1 MGSTFYVGEKMGVS
15 HIDYYDS
22 DEISLLEIIS
32 MANELGLKGFTCFHV
47 NKGGVNNCMDILA
60 IHNNNDAMKLVDFI
74 DQNRMVG
81 VFVEYEPANV
91 HVSKPMNENVTTQD
105 LPNIEEPLPYWGDMD
120 NSDMGNDHMDN
131 IDEHQGNEV
140 DIEEHEGNENV
151 HGIENDEVSDSDFE
165 QSVGSDSEF
174 SDEFVD
180 SECEFSDEDDR
191 MFDDHIDNEV
201 EWGGLEMNKKNEG
214 SSSQLPRSG
223 EEQDT
228 VQVKTY
234 VGKHKCPR
242 VQKMSHVTPRWL
254 AKTYKDKRLTDPRGP
269 IESMMV
275 IMQKDVKLWIDSLQ
289 FSSLFS
295 PPPQDAEQRKA
306 QITAYV
312 EYFGQF
318 TSEQF
323 PDDIAELIRSRYPS
337 KENRLFDDVLATF
350 VLHHPE
356 HGHTVILPIISCII
370 DGTIEYDRS
379 GPPFASF
386 ISLVCPNS
394 ENEYSEQW
402 ALACGEILR
411 ILTHYNRPIYKFERQ
426 ENEAY
431 RSSSGNHASTS
442 KSADGQPSSY
452 PTQPERKPMR
462 PLSPWITDILLAAP
476 LGIRSDYFR
485 WCGGVMGKY
494 AAGELK
500 PPLIASSRG
509 SGKHPQL
516 MPSTPRWAVA
526 NGAGVILSVCDE
538 EVARYETATLTA
550 AAVPA
555 LLLPPPTTPM
565 DEHLVAGLPALE
577 PYARLFHR
585 YYAIASPSATQ
596 RLLLGLLEA
605 PPSWAPD
612 ALDAAVQLVELL
624 RAAEDYA
631 SGMRLPR
638 NWMHLHFLRAI
649 GIAMSMRAG
658 IAADS
663 AAALLFRILS
673 QPALLFPPLR
683 QVDGIEVQHEP
694 LGGYISSQ
702 RKQQRELPAAEAT
715 VEATAQGIASMLCAH
730 GPEVEWRICTIWE
743 AAYGLIPLSSSAV
756 DLPDIIVA
764 TPLQPPLLSWNLYIP
779 LLKVLEYLP
788 RGSPSETCLMKIF
801 VATVEAILQRTFPAE
816 SSREQIRK
824 TRYIFGSAS
833 KNLAVAELRTMPIGS
848 KRPKGESSY
857 SEELGDVQ
865 SANGKRREMES
876 KQGKKQGPVAAFDS
890 YVIAAVCALSCELQ
904 LFPLI
909 SKGSG
914 RLDARNIGDVT
925 NPAKV
930 HDFSSELQNGVDSAV
945 YHTRRILAI
954 LEALFSLK
962 PSSIGTS
969 WSYSSNEIVAAA
981 MVAAHVSDLFR
992 HSRACMRALSILIK
1006 CKWDN
1011 EIHSR
1016 ASSLFNLIDI
1026 HSKVVASIVN
1036 KAEPLEA
1043 HILHAPLSKEIPS
1056 CFHGKKH
1063 NTCASCRHVEAAQPS
1078 SLSCENLSGCEALVN
1093 YGKADS
1099 SEVERCTMGKGIASF
1114 PADASDLANFLTM
1127 DRHIGFNCSAQ
1138 VLLRSVLAEKQEL
1151 CFSVVS
1157 LLWHKL
1163 IVSPETQPSA
1173 ESTSAQQGWRQVVA
1187 ALCNVVSASPAKAA
1201 TAVVLQAERELK
1213 PWIAKDDDLG
1223 QRMWRVNQRIVK
1235 VIVELMRNHEAPESL
1250 VILASASDVLLRATD
1265 GMLLLEVTA
1274 RAVQPVL
1281 GWGESGLAVADGLS
1295 NLLKCRLPAT
1305 VRCVSH
1311 PSAHVRALS
1320 TSVLRAI
1327 LHAGSIKSKSKQ
1339 VDAKGIHSPRYQY
1352 LNVGITDWQ
1361 ADIEKCLTWE
1371 AHSRRATGL
1380 PTQFVHTAAKELGY
1394 PLERKERLPTPFE
1407 VQEVRDTRRAL
1418 AYVDYTHQR
1427 RGLVGHSERACQKR
1441 KNDLEGDSFKDGEF
1455 GEWLQDID
1463 TGNFRAGPNGVRS
1476 QFPFRQRDQNL
1487 AKDSVQEANVLQGTL
1502 KLNNEATSS
1511 RK

>member
-1 MGSTFYVGEKMGVS
+1 MATSNEK
-15 HIDYYDS
+15 
-22 DEISLLEIIS
+22 
-32 MANELGLKGFTCFHV
+32 
-47 NKGGVNNCMDILA
+47 
-60 IHNNNDAMKLVDFI
+60 
-74 DQNRMVG
+74 
-81 VFVEYEPANV
+81 
-91 HVSKPMNENVTTQD
+91 
-105 LPNIEEPLPYWGDMD
+105 
-120 NSDMGNDHMDN
+120 
-131 IDEHQGNEV
+131 
-140 DIEEHEGNENV
+140 
-151 HGIENDEVSDSDFE
+151 
-165 QSVGSDSEF
+165 
-174 SDEFVD
+174 
-180 SECEFSDEDDR
+180 
-191 MFDDHIDNEV
+191 
-201 EWGGLEMNKKNEG
+201 
-214 SSSQLPRSG
+214 
-223 EEQDT
+223 
-228 VQVKTY
+228 
-234 VGKHKCPR
+234 
-242 VQKMSHVTPRWL
+242 
-254 AKTYKDKRLTDPRGP
+254 
-269 IESMMV
+269 
-275 IMQKDVKLWIDSLQ
+275 WIDSLQ
-289 FSSLFS
+289 FSSLFWR
-295 PPPQDAEQRKA
+295 PPQDAEQRKA
-306 QITAYV
+306 QTTAYV

-356 HGHTVILPIISCII
+356 HGHAVLLPIISCII
-370 DGTIEYDRS
+370 DSTLEYDRS

-386 ISLVCPNS
+386 ISLFCPNN

-411 ILTHYNRPIYKFERQ
+411 ILTHYNRPIYKLERQ
-426 ENEAY
+426 ENEPD
-431 RSSSGNHASTS
+431 RSSSGDHASTS
-442 KSADGQPSSY
+442 KSIDGELPLPPSQS
-452 PTQPERKPMR
+452 ERKPLR

-500 PPLIASSRG
+500 PPLTATSRG

-631 SGMRLPR
+631 TGMRLPR

-683 QVDGIEVQHEP
+683 QVDGIEVQYEP
-694 LGGYISSQ
+694 LGGYISSE

-756 DLPDIIVA
+756 DLPEIIVA
-764 TPLQPPLLSWNLYIP
+764 TPLQPPILSWNLYIP

-801 VATVEAILQRTFPAE
+801 VATVEAILQRTFPPE
-816 SSREQIRK
+816 SSREQTRK
-824 TRYIFGSAS
+824 TRYTFGSAS
-833 KNLAVAELRTMPIGS
+833 KNIAVAELRTMVHSLFLESCASVELASRLLFVVLTVCVSHEAQPNGS
-848 KRPKGESSY
+848 KRPKGEKSY
-857 SEELGDVQ
+857 SEVGEDVHRD
-865 SANGKRREMES
+865 NGRQRESEN

-909 SKGSG
+909 SKGISFV
-914 RLDARNIGDVT
+914 DARNIPDSVKPT
-925 NPAKV
+925 KV
-930 HDFSSELQNGVDSAV
+930 NDLSSEFQSGIDSAV
-945 YHTRRILAI
+945 HHTRRILAI

-992 HSRACMRALSILIK
+992 RSKACMRALSTLVR

-1043 HILHAPLSKEIPS
+1043 HLLHAPSLKEISS
-1056 CFHGKKH
+1056 CFHGKKLK
-1063 NTCASCRHVEAAQPS
+1063 NCASCRHLEPDHPS
-1078 SLSCENLSGCEALVN
+1078 SLPCENLPRSEDLVN
-1093 YGKADS
+1093 YRKTDS
-1099 SEVERCTMGKGIASF
+1099 GQVERSTMGKGIASF
-1114 PADASDLANFLTM
+1114 PVDASDLANFLTM
-1127 DRHIGFNCSAQ
+1127 DRHIGFNRSGH
-1138 VLLRSVLAEKQEL
+1138 VLLRSVLVEKQEL

-1223 QRMWRVNQRIVK
+1223 QKMWRVNQRIVK

-1250 VILASASDVLLRATD
+1250 VILSSASDVLLRATD
-1265 GMLLLEVTA
+1265 GMLVDGEACTLPQLELLEVTA

-1281 GWGESGLAVADGLS
+1281 EWGESGLAVADGLS
-1295 NLLKCRLPAT
+1295 NLLKCRLSAT

-1327 LHAGSIKSKSKQ
+1327 LHAGSLRPKSKLSD
-1339 VDAKGIHSPRYQY
+1339 VNEIHNPRYQQY
-1352 LNVGITDWQ
+1352 LNNIGTSDWQ

-1371 AHSRRATGL
+1371 AHSRLATGL
-1380 PTQFVHTAAKELGY
+1380 PIQFVDSAAKELGC
-1394 PLERKERLPTPFE
+1394 
-1407 VQEVRDTRRAL
+1407 A
-1418 AYVDYTHQR
+1418 
-1427 RGLVGHSERACQKR
+1427 
-1441 KNDLEGDSFKDGEF
+1441 
-1455 GEWLQDID
+1455 I
-1463 TGNFRAGPNGVRS
+1463 
-1476 QFPFRQRDQNL
+1476 
-1487 AKDSVQEANVLQGTL
+1487 SV
-1502 KLNNEATSS
+1502 
-1511 RK
+1511 

>member
-1 MGSTFYVGEKMGVS
+1 MATSNEK
-15 HIDYYDS
+15 
-22 DEISLLEIIS
+22 
-32 MANELGLKGFTCFHV
+32 
-47 NKGGVNNCMDILA
+47 
-60 IHNNNDAMKLVDFI
+60 
-74 DQNRMVG
+74 
-81 VFVEYEPANV
+81 
-91 HVSKPMNENVTTQD
+91 
-105 LPNIEEPLPYWGDMD
+105 
-120 NSDMGNDHMDN
+120 
-131 IDEHQGNEV
+131 
-140 DIEEHEGNENV
+140 
-151 HGIENDEVSDSDFE
+151 
-165 QSVGSDSEF
+165 
-174 SDEFVD
+174 
-180 SECEFSDEDDR
+180 
-191 MFDDHIDNEV
+191 
-201 EWGGLEMNKKNEG
+201 
-214 SSSQLPRSG
+214 
-223 EEQDT
+223 
-228 VQVKTY
+228 
-234 VGKHKCPR
+234 
-242 VQKMSHVTPRWL
+242 
-254 AKTYKDKRLTDPRGP
+254 
-269 IESMMV
+269 
-275 IMQKDVKLWIDSLQ
+275 WIDSLQ
-289 FSSLFS
+289 FSSLFW

-306 QITAYV
+306 QVTAYV

-337 KENRLFDDVLATF
+337 KEIRLFDDVLATF

-356 HGHTVILPIISCII
+356 HGHAVILPIISCII
-370 DGTIEYDRS
+370 DCSLEYDRS
-379 GPPFASF
+379 SPPFASF
-386 ISLVCPNS
+386 ISLVYPNS
-394 ENEYSEQW
+394 ENEYLEQW

-411 ILTHYNRPIYKFERQ
+411 ILTHYNRPIYKLEQ
-426 ENEAY
+426 QDSDTDK
-431 RSSSGNHASTS
+431 RSSGDHASTS
-442 KSADGQPSSY
+442 NSTDGEADFP
-452 PTQPERKPMR
+452 PTQPERKPLR

-500 PPLIASSRG
+500 PPTTASSRG

-565 DEHLVAGLPALE
+565 DEHLVVGLPALE

-631 SGMRLPR
+631 TGMRLPR

-658 IAADS
+658 VAADS

-683 QVDGIEVQHEP
+683 QVDGVGVQHEP
-694 LGGYISSQ
+694 LGGYISSEL
-702 RKQQRELPAAEAT
+702 KLQRELPAAEAT

-756 DLPDIIVA
+756 DLPEIIVA
-764 TPLQPPLLSWNLYIP
+764 TPLQPPILSWNLYIP

-801 VATVEAILQRTFPAE
+801 VATVEAILQRTFPPE

-824 TRYIFGSAS
+824 STFSFGSAS
-833 KNLAVAELRTMPIGS
+833 KNLAVAELRTMVHSLFLESCASVELASRLLFVVLTVCVSHEAQPKGS
-848 KRPKGESSY
+848 KRAKGENSY
-857 SEELGDVQ
+857 SEVGQDVQ
-865 SANGKRREMES
+865 GTNGKQREADR
-876 KQGKKQGPVAAFDS
+876 KQGMKQGPVAAFDS

-909 SKGSG
+909 SKGSNH
-914 RLDARNIGDVT
+914 LDAVNTTDVAK
-925 NPAKV
+925 PAKAIDV
-930 HDFSSELQNGVDSAV
+930 SNGLRNGIDSAV

-992 HSRACMRALSILIK
+992 HSKACMRALSILIR

-1026 HSKVVASIVN
+1026 HRKVVASIVI

-1043 HILHAPLSKEIPS
+1043 HLLHAPVSKEHMS
-1056 CFHGKKH
+1056 CFHG
-1063 NTCASCRHVEAAQPS
+1063 NRVDSCASCHHLETGQPS
-1078 SLSCENLSGCEALVN
+1078 SLQCEKLPGSDALVN
-1093 YGKADS
+1093 YQKADS
-1099 SEVERCTMGKGIASF
+1099 SEVERCTMGKGIASL
-1114 PADASDLANFLTM
+1114 PMDASDLANFLTM
-1127 DRHIGFNCSAQ
+1127 DRHIGFSCSAQ
-1138 VLLRSVLAEKQEL
+1138 VLLKSVLAEKQEL

-1223 QRMWRVNQRIVK
+1223 QKMWRINQRIVK

-1265 GMLLLEVTA
+1265 GMLVDGEACTLPQLELLEVTA

-1281 GWGESGLAVADGLS
+1281 EWGESGLAVADGLT

-1327 LHAGSIKSKSKQ
+1327 LHAGSTKSKGKQ
-1339 VDAKGIHSPRYQY
+1339 VGVNGIHRPPFQY
-1352 LNVGITDWQ
+1352 INVDVTDWR

-1371 AHSRRATGL
+1371 AHSRLATGL
-1380 PTQFVHTAAKELGY
+1380 PIQFVNTAAKELGCDY
-1394 PLERKERLPTPFE
+1394 GWRT
-1407 VQEVRDTRRAL
+1407 VQRTANTVSS
-1418 AYVDYTHQR
+1418 
-1427 RGLVGHSERACQKR
+1427 GLMPS
-1441 KNDLEGDSFKDGEF
+1441 
-1455 GEWLQDID
+1455 
-1463 TGNFRAGPNGVRS
+1463 T
-1476 QFPFRQRDQNL
+1476 
-1487 AKDSVQEANVLQGTL
+1487 SVIVCI
-1502 KLNNEATSS
+1502 
-1511 RK
+1511 RY

>member
-1 MGSTFYVGEKMGVS
+1 MATSNEK
-15 HIDYYDS
+15 
-22 DEISLLEIIS
+22 
-32 MANELGLKGFTCFHV
+32 
-47 NKGGVNNCMDILA
+47 
-60 IHNNNDAMKLVDFI
+60 
-74 DQNRMVG
+74 
-81 VFVEYEPANV
+81 
-91 HVSKPMNENVTTQD
+91 
-105 LPNIEEPLPYWGDMD
+105 
-120 NSDMGNDHMDN
+120 
-131 IDEHQGNEV
+131 
-140 DIEEHEGNENV
+140 
-151 HGIENDEVSDSDFE
+151 
-165 QSVGSDSEF
+165 
-174 SDEFVD
+174 
-180 SECEFSDEDDR
+180 
-191 MFDDHIDNEV
+191 
-201 EWGGLEMNKKNEG
+201 
-214 SSSQLPRSG
+214 
-223 EEQDT
+223 
-228 VQVKTY
+228 
-234 VGKHKCPR
+234 
-242 VQKMSHVTPRWL
+242 
-254 AKTYKDKRLTDPRGP
+254 
-269 IESMMV
+269 
-275 IMQKDVKLWIDSLQ
+275 WIDSLQ
-289 FSSLFS
+289 PSSLFW

-318 TSEQF
+318 TSEHF
-323 PDDIAELIRSRYPS
+323 PDEIAELIRSRYPS

-356 HGHTVILPIISCII
+356 HGHSVIHPIISCII
-370 DGTIEYDRS
+370 DSTLEYDKS

-386 ISLVCPNS
+386 ISLVCPKS

-411 ILTHYNRPIYKFERQ
+411 ILTHYNRPIYKLERQ
-426 ENEAY
+426 ENEGD

-442 KSADGQPSSY
+442 MSTDGEPSLPS
-452 PTQPERKPMR
+452 TQSERKTTR

-476 LGIRSDYFR
+476 LGVRSDYFR

-500 PPLIASSRG
+500 PPLTVSSSRG

-550 AAVPA
+550 VAVPA

-694 LGGYISSQ
+694 LGGYISSE
-702 RKQQRELPAAEAT
+702 RKQQKELPAEAT

-756 DLPDIIVA
+756 DLPEIIVA

-788 RGSPSETCLMKIF
+788 RGSPSETSLMKIF
-801 VATVEAILQRTFPAE
+801 VATVEAILQRTFPHE
-816 SSREQIRK
+816 SSRKQIRK
-824 TRYIFGSAS
+824 TNYIFGSAS
-833 KNLAVAELRTMPIGS
+833 KNLAVAELRTMVHS
-848 KRPKGESSY
+848 LFLESTASIELASRLLFVVLTVCVSHEAQHPTVENFY
-857 SEELGDVQ
+857 SENVVNDLKVV
-865 SANGKRREMES
+865 NGKKRELES

-909 SKGSG
+909 SKGIQ
-914 RLDARNIGDVT
+914 LDAKLNDM
-925 NPAKV
+925 
-930 HDFSSELQNGVDSAV
+930 SSGLQSGMEAAV
-945 YHTRRILAI
+945 YHSRRILAI

-962 PSSIGTS
+962 PSSVGTS
-969 WSYSSNEIVAAA
+969 WNYSSNEIVAAA

-992 HSRACMRALSILIK
+992 HSKACMRALSIFTK
-1006 CKWDN
+1006 CKWDD

-1016 ASSLFNLIDI
+1016 ASSLFSLIDI

-1043 HILHAPLSKEIPS
+1043 YLQLSKETPL
-1056 CFHGKKH
+1056 CFHGKVPS
-1063 NTCASCRHVEAAQPS
+1063 TCASCRHLESGEPS
-1078 SLSCENLSGCEALVN
+1078 LLPCDALVS
-1093 YGKADS
+1093 YGKGDS
-1099 SEVERCTMGKGIASF
+1099 IEAERCKMGKGIAIL
-1114 PADASDLANFLTM
+1114 PTDASDLANFLTT

-1157 LLWHKL
+1157 FLWHKL
-1163 IVSPETQPSA
+1163 IATPETQPSA

-1187 ALCNVVSASPAKAA
+1187 ALCNVVSATPAKAA

-1223 QRMWRVNQRIVK
+1223 QKMWRVNQRIVK
-1235 VIVELMRNHEAPESL
+1235 VIIELMRNHETPESL
-1250 VILASASDVLLRATD
+1250 VVLASASDLLLRATD
-1265 GMLLLEVTA
+1265 GMLVDGEACTLPQLELLEVTA
-1274 RAVQPVL
+1274 RAIQPVL
-1281 GWGESGLAVADGLS
+1281 EWGESGLTVADGLT

-1327 LHAGSIKSKSKQ
+1327 LHAGSRKPNTTKTAGANSIN
-1339 VDAKGIHSPRYQY
+1339 SPRQHHH
-1352 LNVGITDWQ
+1352 LNWQ
-1361 ADIEKCLTWE
+1361 ADIEKCLAWE
-1371 AHSRRATGL
+1371 ARSRRVTGL
-1380 PTQFVHTAAKELGY
+1380 PVQFVDSAAKELGC
-1394 PLERKERLPTPFE
+1394 TI
-1407 VQEVRDTRRAL
+1407 
-1418 AYVDYTHQR
+1418 
-1427 RGLVGHSERACQKR
+1427 S
-1441 KNDLEGDSFKDGEF
+1441 
-1455 GEWLQDID
+1455 I
-1463 TGNFRAGPNGVRS
+1463 
-1476 QFPFRQRDQNL
+1476 
-1487 AKDSVQEANVLQGTL
+1487 
-1502 KLNNEATSS
+1502 
-1511 RK
+1511 